1 MNEHPTQAEL
11 EGFVWNRVSAGRAHA
26 IIAHIVRGCPR
37 CRAALSPHFAGLLG
51 LAQPP
56 APPRETEGEYDVPV
70 GRAFVTVLA
79 RARQLREVKERAAAA
94 SLAAAQAAEVP
105 AAVAV
110 VEAAQGVPAFEALLQ
125 QSWALRHENPAEM
138 VRLARQ
144 ARDLVES
151 FAPGELGAAALADLQ
166 CRAWVE
172 LGNAHRVADDLSA
185 GERALGRATE
195 LFLQGSQDEEL
206 AAHLFSVQASLLG
219 DCRRFSLADTAL
231 DLVLSI
237 HRRRGDD
244 HQTGRALVKKGIFA
258 GYQGRSEEAVQLI
271 KQGLA
276 LLDEE
281 RDPRLVHLAL
291 HNQARL
297 LLDAGQLREARI
309 ALWKAKARGLDPG
322 GKVNELKVRWLEGQ
336 INAALNEFERAEAA
350 LLEVRE
356 GFEEAGLVYKAALV
370 GLELG
375 AVLLR
380 QERAEP
386 AAREILTAAD
396 IFMALGIGREASA
409 SVLLLRHAAEQRI
422 VDAALIEYVSGL
434 LRRAEGVTAGLEARE
449 E

>member
-1 MNEHPTQAEL
+1 VNDHPTQAEL
-11 EGFVWNRVSAGRAHA
+11 EGLAWNRVSAGRAHA
-26 IIAHIVRGCPR
+26 IVAHIVRGCPQ
-37 CRAALSPHFAGLLG
+37 CRASLSPHFAGLLG
-51 LAQPP
+51 LADPP
-56 APPRETEGEYDVPV
+56 APEREARAEKEYDLSV

-79 RARQLREVKERAAAA
+79 RARELREAKGREAAAP
-94 SLAAAQAAEVP
+94 LATSSGAELS
-105 AAVAV
+105 
-110 VEAAQGVPAFEALLQ
+110 EAGAENALQGVPAFESLLQ
-125 QSWALRHENPAEM
+125 RSWALRHESPLEM

-144 ARDLVES
+144 ARDLAES
-151 FAPGELGAAALADLQ
+151 FASEELGATALANLQ

-172 LGNAHRVADDLSA
+172 LANANRVADDLAA

-195 LFLQGSQDEEL
+195 LFLQGTQDEEL
-206 AAHLFSVQASLLG
+206 AARLFSVQASLLG

-258 GYQGRSEEAVQLI
+258 GYQGKSEEAVLLI
-271 KQGLA
+271 EEGLT
-276 LLDEE
+276 LLDEKRE
-281 RDPRLVHLAL
+281 PRLVHLAL

-322 GKVNELKVRWLEGQ
+322 GQVNELKVRWLEGQ
-336 INAALNEFERAEAA
+336 INAALNELERAEAA
-350 LLEVRE
+350 LSEVKE
-356 GFEEAGLVYKAALV
+356 GFEEAGLIYKAALV

-380 QERAEP
+380 QERPEP

-422 VDAALIEYVSGL
+422 VDSGLIEYVAGL
-434 LRRAEGVTAGLEARE
+434 LRRAEGATALEARE